1 MTKITKYASHTC
13 AKCKVLD
20 KMLKQ
25 LNIEPDETIYM
36 EDVDINEL
44 TQRGIMSLPTLIIDN
59 GKQTYKL
66 YGAITTKDIKQCLDI
81 E

>member
-13 AKCKVLD
+13 VKCKILD

-25 LNIEPDETIYM
+25 LNIEPDETKYT

-66 YGAITTKDIKQCLDI
+66 SGAITAKDIKQYLDI

>member
-1 MTKITKYASHTC
+1 MAKITKYASHTC
-13 AKCKVLD
+13 VKCKILD

-25 LNIEPDETIYM
+25 LNIEPDETIYT
-36 EDVDINEL
+36 EDVDIDEL

-66 YGAITTKDIKQCLDI
+66 SGAITAKDIKQCLDTK
-81 E
+81 

>member
-1 MTKITKYASHTC
+1 MAKITKYASHTC
-13 AKCKVLD
+13 VKCKILD

-25 LNIEPDETIYM
+25 LNIEPDETIYT

-59 GKQTYKL
+59 GKQTYKFWCNNGKR
-66 YGAITTKDIKQCLDI
+66 YKTMS
-81 E
+81 